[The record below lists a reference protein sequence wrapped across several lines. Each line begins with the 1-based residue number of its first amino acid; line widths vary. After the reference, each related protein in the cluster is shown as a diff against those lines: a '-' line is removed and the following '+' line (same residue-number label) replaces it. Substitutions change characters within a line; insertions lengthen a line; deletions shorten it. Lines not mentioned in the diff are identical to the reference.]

1 MLKSSTPDG
10 LAPLDSEGL
19 LVLTLVF
26 GGGAIVWAILNLM
39 MVVRMPASSDGSEK
53 AERTVVMSNKILR
66 GMIGFVKLVLVVSL
80 LATIM
85 FFLIIMV

>member
-19 LVLTLVF
+19 LVLTFVF
-26 GGGAIVWAILNLM
+26 GGGAIVWAILNLL
-39 MVVRMPASSDGSEK
+39 MVARMPASSDGSEK

-85 FFLIIMV
+85 FFVIIMV